1 MPRPPLH
8 EFYRQCIANGIASRH
23 SNYEIVRSIR
33 ALFGDS
39 DEKAEAVTG
48 QKIAVAS
55 TVRRYV
61 KKEKESIG
69 TSSGPTEP
77 NEIDEPWQSMREDP
91 DSIPAHICD
100 WIATHILPNDFI
112 MRDRALSYPTFTD
125 HFDAVTRRTAM
136 WISTLFNRLDGEHP
150 QLIWSIAWMYSGD
163 EMLCE
168 KQQKAFDTRPFDYY
182 VALKPWTSAGNRQLY
197 DQAVTEGKTVDLRI
211 GNTNSTMFYV
221 LHLLQIQDIN
231 QPTREEERTGKEEEP
246 N

>member
-8 EFYRQCIANGIASRH
+8 EFYRQCIANGAASRQ
-23 SNYEIVRSIR
+23 SNYEIVRRIR

-39 DEKAEAVTG
+39 DEKAESVTG
-48 QKIAVAS
+48 QKIPVES
-55 TVRRYV
+55 TVRRYR
-61 KKEKESIG
+61 KKIQESSG
-69 TSSGPTEP
+69 TSSAPAEP
-77 NEIDEPWQSMREDP
+77 NEIDEPWRSMREDP
-91 DSIPAHICD
+91 DSIPPHICD

-136 WISTLFNRLDGEHP
+136 WISTLFNRLGGEHP

-168 KQQKAFDTRPFDYY
+168 KQQKVFDTRPFDYY

-231 QPTREEERTGKEEEP
+231 QPTREERRTGKEGEP